1 MKEKEYISK
10 AGLKGRGW
18 TEAMV
23 SRFLPECDREVRN
36 PHYACSGKMKLYSI
50 SRVQDIEASEEFSNA
65 VGEANRRRERMIQA
79 KKEKRQ
85 AFQNFCSNSDL
96 GIPLMGRDDVLD
108 AALATY
114 NGLMDDL
121 LTVFGHGGTPEGYK
135 PLTRDADPVF
145 LASLSWSYLRSQA
158 KDFRSRIIKNYGTK
172 MVDEALAIIGSRI
185 SLKIDMLH
193 PWIKETVQHQDRYLF
208 IDTETTGLDVRY
220 HHLVQVAWILTDEK
234 DTPITSGNFII
245 QPQGFDIPVSA
256 SRIHGIT
263 NRKAIAEGRPLKEVL
278 RLLSYSF
285 DAATTI
291 VGHNPDFD
299 LGFLY
304 DAAKRSGIVLRKDH
318 YVYDTADYGTWYCQL
333 PSSSEYYE
341 YRTPSL
347 TVLYQQ
353 LFGHAFDGAHN
364 AMADAQAARRC
375 YWELLRK
382 NVIIRK

>member
-1 MKEKEYISK
+1 MKDKEYISK
-10 AGLKGRGW
+10 VGLKGRGW

-85 AFQNFCSNSDL
+85 AFQDFCGNADL
-96 GIPLMGRDDVLD
+96 GIPVMSRDDLLE
-108 AALATY
+108 ASLASY
-114 NGLMDDL
+114 NGLKENL
-121 LTVFGHGGTPEGYK
+121 LTLFGFGGIPAGYH
-135 PLTRDADPVF
+135 PLTLESDSVF
-145 LASLSWSYLRSQA
+145 LACLSGHYLRGHAFDYGCQ
-158 KDFRSRIIKNYGTK
+158 IKKQFGLRLL
-172 MVDEALAIIGSRI
+172 DEGLAVIGSRVSGRI
-185 SLKIDMLH
+185 DSLY
-193 PWIKETVQHQDRYLF
+193 PWIKDTIQGKKRYLF
-208 IDTETTGLDVRY
+208 IDTETTGLDVRFDD
-220 HHLVQVAWILTDEK
+220 LVQVAWILTDES
-234 DTPITSGNFII
+234 DCEITSGNFIVK
-245 QPQGFDIPVSA
+245 PDGFTIPASA
-256 SRIHGIT
+256 TQIHGIT
-263 NRKAIAEGRPLKEVL
+263 TTQAIMEGRPLKEVL

-285 DAATTI
+285 DAATAI